1 MQLAPLSLELPVL
14 IHMSAYNTGKQ
25 IVGDRIET
33 WSSGDE
39 LVARMSELVN
49 HLEGPT
55 TLGMIGYLG

>member
-1 MQLAPLSLELPVL
+1 
-14 IHMSAYNTGKQ
+14 MSAYNTGKQ